1 MSGGADSTRAVLY
14 ALGANGAIAIAKYAA
29 AWITGSSSM
38 IAEAVHSTADCGNQL
53 LLLLGLKEARR
64 PPDADYPLGHGKE
77 TYFWSFIVAI
87 MLFTVG
93 GLFSIYEGV
102 HKFSG
107 DNTIAS
113 PYIALGVLAFSIAM
127 EAFSMA
133 GCMRE
138 VNKVRAGRSVWEWFR
153 ASRNSEL
160 VVVFGEDLAAL
171 LGLVLAFCAVLTAWL
186 TGDTRWDAAGSVA
199 IGVLLV
205 TVAVMVGLEVKA
217 LLVVV
222 AVMVAIEVKSLLVGQ
237 GVEEP
242 VRRAMVDFLEGEPAV
257 ERILDLRTLHMGPD
271 VVVAVKAKMR
281 DHGGQDALIE
291 AINRTEVAFKARFP
305 EVQWTF
311 FEPDIHE

>member
-14 ALGANGAIAIAKYAA
+14 ALGANGAIAAAKYVAA
-29 AWITGSSSM
+29 YITGSSSM

-217 LLVVV
+217 LLV
-222 AVMVAIEVKSLLVGQ
+222 GQ
-237 GVEEP
+237 GVEAP
-242 VRRAMVDFLEGEPAV
+242 MRSAMVGFLESQPAV
-257 ERILDLRTLHMGPD
+257 ERVLDLRTLHMGPD